1 MTNIDKTIYIRCI
14 TKNQGA
20 IMKKP
25 TPVTFSARLDERRKK
40 RLIKIKKK
48 WELEDMSDTL
58 RKMIDFTYKLEIMG
72 EKNA

>member
-1 MTNIDKTIYIRCI
+1 
-14 TKNQGA
+14 
-20 IMKKP
+20 MKKP

-58 RKMIDFTYKLEIMG
+58 RKMIDFTYKLEIIG